1 MMMMNYGQFGVTD
14 SDRLR
19 FVFDGSVVSHDLAI
33 GATYGDIARMLNQ
46 TRRQLH
52 GNPIAI
58 DVTLGY
64 CAPARSR
71 RLDAATD
78 DSARR

>member
-1 MMMMNYGQFGVTD
+1 MMHFEQLPTTD
-14 SDRLR
+14 SNRLR
-19 FVFDGSVVSHDLAI
+19 FVFDGSVVSHHLAA

-46 TRRQLH
+46 TRRQLY

-64 CAPARSR
+64 RAPGLSRSR
-71 RLDAATD
+71 AGTTKDIAL
-78 DSARR
+78 S